1 MESIFKLSEG
11 DRTAYLHQMSSSLGC
26 TYVCLW
32 SYLPQPSN
40 CLVFLD
46 GVYHE
51 EYTDKL
57 AIGGSSSSLSVTSLP
72 SRLFYVYQKS
82 VLSVDDGR
90 VPGIAFKN
98 SIPYLEYKGLE
109 LQTLTSTQ
117 VQLQFYQEARIKTS
131 IFMGCRSGE
140 IELGFSTVSQV
151 SMLQQSSLVD
161 LTPSHVNVEAQMK
174 NLFPQEFSLQVV
186 PRELTDQP
194 TDQTV
199 PPSLP
204 PPLLPISTNIA
215 STSHNPNPTL
225 QQPFPP
231 LVSSPNTNDAFQET
245 IDTLNQIR
253 NVNFPTIESEDAA
266 ITQAILAVISSST
279 SPSPTSSASSPQPPQ
294 RSSAFKTYRRSVLAP
309 GRQITRPRRPNMLK
323 LAVEFIRSSSSLMRG
338 QERSQTGSRSGSNQ
352 LQHMIK
358 ERKRRERLNQNFEA
372 LRSLL
377 PPGSKD
383 KASVLNSTVEYMNLL
398 ISEVREL
405 NRRNQILLSQQ
416 HEETNEA
423 NNQETI
429 GGTSLPSTNAGDHR
443 LDILIANV
451 AETTSEARVLDLRV
465 RVRGECS
472 ISDIVIRVLEFL
484 RQVANVGLLS
494 VEASTQMV
502 GTAAVSDFVWRFK
515 IEGDE
520 NWEESSFLEAVR
532 RVIADLTQ

>member
-1 MESIFKLSEG
+1 MCS
-11 DRTAYLHQMSSSLGC
+11 
-26 TYVCLW
+26 
-32 SYLPQPSN
+32 

-140 IELGFSTVSQV
+140 IELGFSTVSQ
-151 SMLQQSSLVD
+151 
-161 LTPSHVNVEAQMK
+161 VNVEAQMK

-323 LAVEFIRSSSSLMRG
+323 LAVEFIRSSSILMRG

-377 PPGSKD
+377 PPGSKKD
-383 KASVLNSTVEYMNLL
+383 KASVLNSTVDYMNLL
-398 ISEVREL
+398 ISEVEEL

-416 HEETNEA
+416 QEQANKA
-423 NNQETI
+423 NNQETV